1 LDIKLFHKDDGGVI
15 QLIELE
21 KIQDWSVEMPLI
33 FVEYIKSNKLRTY
46 RDDKVEEEISQYL
59 DEILNKTAIPKIK
72 KIFEGSNNEE
82 ILSTLSIFEDLS
94 ETNNRAVNPIQNLLE
109 NLTKHTNK
117 SIASQAQKILSNIRE

>member
-1 LDIKLFHKDDGGVI
+1 MKLFHKDDGGVI

-46 RDDKVEEEISQYL
+46 RDAKVEEEISQYL
-59 DEILNKTAIPKIK
+59 NEILNKTAIPNIK
-72 KIFEGSNNEE
+72 KIFEGSNEE
-82 ILSTLSIFEDLS
+82 ILSILSIFEELS

-117 SIASQAQKILSNIRE
+117 SIASQARKILSNIRE